1 MCTTVEVVDVAQVC
15 WALRRGHPARVGRV
29 VLRPDLLRDIIWLRD
44 PAGEVQIASA
54 AIDEAG
60 CLAAL
65 QGAMRYCVDGPC
77 GEGEP
82 LRPSVRFR

>member
-1 MCTTVEVVDVAQVC
+1 MCGVVGAVDVAQVC

-44 PAGEVQIASA
+44 PAGAVEIAA
-54 AIDEAG
+54 TAIDEAG

-65 QGAMRYCVDGPC
+65 QGAVRYCLDGPC
-77 GEGEP
+77 GEGES
-82 LRPSVRFR
+82 LRPSVRIR